1 MKREPEDTELPSAF
15 RVAALYRA
23 DEDDEDERES

>member
-23 DEDDEDERES
+23 DEDERES